1 MTLKEKIVF
10 GLYVATAVAVV
21 AEATVVIVSDVKQN
35 RKLKKNLK
43 AIEEAEKQN

>member
-10 GLYVATAVAVV
+10 GLYITAAVATV
-21 AEATVVIVSDVKQN
+21 AEATVVIVRDVKYD

-43 AIEEAEKQN
+43 AAEEAEKKN